1 MTRREFDPPSLVA
14 GLVIAAFGLL
24 LLLDRVD
31 VLDLSFGYLWP
42 ATFAT
47 IGATL
52 LALGL
57 NHRRG

>member
-1 MTRREFDPPSLVA
+1 MTPRAFDPASLVA
-14 GLVIAAFGLL
+14 GLVIATFGVL

-57 NHRRG
+57 NHRRD